1 MANRTAALGNR
12 EKRKRVEGGSIT
24 ALQPD
29 RLPALRIAQPLPI
42 SLDELG

>member
-12 EKRKRVEGGSIT
+12 EKR
-24 ALQPD
+24 D